1 MRCEEIMRP
10 VEVVAARDSIATTAR
25 RMRELNVGFLPICDD
40 QMAVIGTVTDRDIVV
55 RAVADDRQSSAP
67 IEEIMTDEVVSC
79 HPGDD
84 VERAEELMRAKR
96 RTKILCIDDDGS
108 AAGIIDLIDLAQ
120 YEDPVRVRRVV
131 AEGAE
136 PDLDEL

>member
-10 VEVVAARDSIATTAR
+10 VEVVGARDSIAATAR

-40 QMAVIGTVTDRDIVV
+40 QMSVIGTVTDRDIVV
-55 RAVADDRQSSAP
+55 RAVADERLASAP
-67 IEEIMTDEVVSC
+67 IEEIMTDQIVAC

-84 VERAEELMRAKR
+84 VERAEELMRRSR

-120 YEDPVRVRRVV
+120 YEDPVRVRHVV
-131 AEGAE
+131 ADGDE
-136 PDLDEL
+136 PEADEH